1 VTAARRRARPSPATR
16 DGLTTDDGRDGRR
29 ESPCL
34 TTAAHVAHHG
44 DAYTVSVGQGSGHT
58 HTPLL
63 GTVASGPGGPPGL
76 LMTTKYRQPVGRTGV
91 VRAYAR
97 VLRTSET
104 WGARRQLRTWQP
116 KPTTT
121 TSSGRTTGAAT
132 LRDTAAPPN
141 QEDAAPHRIGRRER
155 ANSAYR
161 VRSRTQ
167 STWRGPRTPPRI
179 GIRAPLLPAALDLVP
194 VAESTSP

>member
-76 LMTTKYRQPVGRTGV
+76 LMSHDDEISAARGPNRRCACLRARTTHERDVGR
-91 VRAYAR
+91 A
-97 VLRTSET
+97 
-104 WGARRQLRTWQP
+104 Q
-116 KPTTT
+116 T
-121 TSSGRTTGAAT
+121 TSDLAT
-132 LRDTAAPPN
+132 QTNDDHQLGQDDRGCD
-141 QEDAAPHRIGRRER
+141 
-155 ANSAYR
+155 SA
-161 VRSRTQ
+161 
-167 STWRGPRTPPRI
+167 
-179 GIRAPLLPAALDLVP
+179 
-194 VAESTSP
+194 